1 MIACILQTLS
11 VNELF
16 TAISALATAVM
27 AYLTYRSIRNGKEQ
41 IEEMKEQW
49 EKENRPYLELFPVAP
64 PFTHKDGSL
73 AIEIKNIGKRTAKD
87 VSIEIE
93 ESFVQGFNNEK
104 VKEQIQSICSHRY
117 RILPAESKIL
127 TICSLKT
134 TPDGEVLLG
143 IRVPQSDLI
152 SIRKYL
158 SNFKFKV
165 KCSYEN
171 FSFEQILSSNELAY
185 QKIDY
190 LGFLEDMEYDL
201 AGIRSELQRMD

>member
-1 MIACILQTLS
+1 MIACIQTLS
-11 VNELF
+11 VNEIF

-41 IEEMKEQW
+41 IEEMKAQW

-73 AIEIKNIGKRTAKD
+73 AIEIKNIGKRTANN

-93 ESFVQGFNNEK
+93 NSFIQGFNNDI
-104 VKEQIQSICSHRY
+104 VNEQIQTICSNKY
-117 RILPAESKIL
+117 RILPNESKIL
-127 TICSLKT
+127 TICSIKT
-134 TPDGEVLLG
+134 SPDGEVLLG
-143 IRVPQSDLI
+143 ATVPKSELNL
-152 SIRKYL
+152 IRKYL

-165 KCSYEN
+165 KCSYEEY
-171 FSFEQILSSNELAY
+171 SFEQILSSNELAY

-201 AGIRSELQRMD
+201 AGIRSELQRME

>member
-1 MIACILQTLS
+1 MIACIQTLS
-11 VNELF
+11 VNEIF

-41 IEEMKEQW
+41 IEEMKAQW

-93 ESFVQGFNNEK
+93 DSFVQGFNNDI
-104 VKEQIQSICSHRY
+104 VNEQIQAICSNKY
-117 RILPAESKIL
+117 RILPNESKIL
-127 TICSLKT
+127 TICSIKT

-143 IRVPQSDLI
+143 AAVPQRELN

-165 KCSYEN
+165 KCSYEDY
-171 FSFEQILSSNELAY
+171 SFEQILSSNELAY

-201 AGIRSELQRMD
+201 AGIRSELQRME